1 MQAGFSG
8 TTTVPTT
15 VTAYRLGPLAMK
27 PASTASRQHIR
38 NTPGPQPS
46 RGDSKRAGQNAAGKK
61 PYRSFPLTPHRN
73 GQFCKKIRGKIHY
86 FGTVTDPEQAL
97 ANYHRHCE
105 GLHSGHVTSV
115 PKKAA
120 PITLRQLANEF
131 LNAAATRRDA
141 GRLTSRSFT
150 DYHRV
155 CGKVIGALGRDLPV
169 AAVTRDHLVTLYQC
183 LSEGVS
189 PTTLDGRI
197 GIVRS
202 LFKFAY
208 DEELIEQPL
217 RLKALPRPE
226 KRELRVD
233 RARRGRRHFIASEIR
248 AMLGATTAPMRAM
261 ILLGINCGLG
271 NTDIAKLRKDAIDL
285 DRRWL
290 DYPRPKTGVSRRCPL
305 WPETVEA
312 IQLALQQQHR
322 RRPVDAAVQHLL
334 FVTRKGHPFV
344 RSVEKVDDK
353 GRPVVTEHDAIATS
367 FKRLMAGQGIITPGL
382 GFYGLR
388 RSLETIGGETGHQ
401 VAVDHIMG
409 HAPASGDM
417 GAVYR
422 QHVAE
427 SALRSVT
434 DYVRVWL
441 FGPEGAAADGR

>member
-1 MQAGFSG
+1 M
-8 TTTVPTT
+8 T
-15 VTAYRLGPLAMK
+15 
-27 PASTASRQHIR
+27 PAPTASKQHIR
-38 NTPGPQPS
+38 NITGPQPS
-46 RGDSKRAGQNAAGKK
+46 GGVSNGKRHSPAGKK

-73 GQFCKKIRGKIHY
+73 GQFCKKIRGKLYY
-86 FGTVTDPEQAL
+86 FGTVADPEQAL

-105 GLHSGHVTSV
+105 GLHAGHVNHV
-115 PKKAA
+115 PKRAGA
-120 PITLRQLANEF
+120 ITLRELANAF
-131 LNAAATRRDA
+131 LNAAAARRDA
-141 GRLTSRSFT
+141 DRLASRTFT
-150 DYHRV
+150 DYYRV
-155 CGKVIGALGRDLPV
+155 CGQVIAALGRDLPV
-169 AAVTRDHLVTLYQC
+169 AAVTREHLATLHRS
-183 LSEGVS
+183 LAADVS
-189 PTTLDGRI
+189 ATTLDGRV

-226 KRELRVD
+226 KRVLRVD
-233 RARRGRRHFIASEIR
+233 RAKRGRRHFIASEIR
-248 AMLGATTAPMRAM
+248 AMLGAAKAPLRAM

-271 NTDIAKLRKDAIDL
+271 NTDIAKLSKDAIDL

-312 IQLALQQQHR
+312 INLVIQQQR
-322 RRPVDAAVQHLL
+322 ERVPVDAAVQHLL

-344 RSVEKVDDK
+344 RSAQKVDDN

-367 FKRLMAGQGIITPGL
+367 FKRLMAGQGIAVPGL

-427 SALRSVT
+427 TALRSVT
-434 DYVRVWL
+434 DYVRFWL
-441 FGPEGAAADGR
+441 FGAEASINTTG